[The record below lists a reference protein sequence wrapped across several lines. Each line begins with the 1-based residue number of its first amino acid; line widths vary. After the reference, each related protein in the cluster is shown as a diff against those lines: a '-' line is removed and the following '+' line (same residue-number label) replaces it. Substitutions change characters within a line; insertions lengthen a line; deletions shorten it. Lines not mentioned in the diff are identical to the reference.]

1 MSDVTIT
8 FGGDATVLNQAIN
21 QIKQTVTTQL
31 SQMKQQIVSNSGTI
45 QNSFNSISQN
55 SQIISA
61 SLKQFAF
68 GAYSAFAIAQSG
80 IHLFSGSFS
89 TLKSAIAAAGDI
101 ESIRLNYIQFCG
113 DAEKADRLIEQLR
126 DKSVK
131 SPYETN
137 DLLKSGNALLSA
149 GIEADRVFGIVSS
162 IAAVSGGNGQVLSEL
177 SLSMSKGFARQK
189 FQTEQVMA
197 FAQRGINILP
207 ELAAVTGKVGTEL
220 NKAIEKG
227 LSFDLVTKALERLT
241 QKGGQYYG
249 LMEKQGD
256 SWNGLMSTMTG
267 GISELMV
274 AFAEPI
280 KDGLKPYLIQIN
292 SIIGELMPIAR
303 ELGGKLIEA
312 FSASIPIIMSVVNC
326 LRSIVTGTDT
336 VSMTV
341 RDLIVTF
348 VLLRLGVDKAVM
360 SMGHAIMMKLGGSL
374 AAIKLQAAV
383 TGGSFATLRAGVT
396 LSFASM
402 ASAVRGAASVMA
414 ASFKGAIIAMKGA
427 LVSTGIGAALV
438 LLGEAAAYIYE
449 KIMESSNAAKAVQ
462 ERAAD
467 LEMTKRKESREID
480 LINEESSMISKRQQ
494 LEERIQELRDSL
506 MVGKV
511 ELSVDAI
518 QGVQDEI
525 MAYEDLLRKLNNQVP
540 GRIAAA
546 EATRKQRE
554 ETARLKQKL
563 EEEQEQQK
571 KNAEEIDKLIQKRDE
586 EREKKMVDKLNLDQK
601 TNYALTIANVTGLD
615 ELEAK
620 IDRIKTRAAETGMVS
635 DYDKQS
641 LETLLRS
648 RDLLD
653 DIAEKRKESNETM
666 YKEVESYSMRISLIQ
681 AELDGN
687 TKRIRYLKEQQKI
700 MEEMDKFR
708 KAGFSDAAAEKM
720 AKEIVK
726 LEASKEKNSN
736 IESEVERYNG
746 TTADSKSRVGGG
758 GIGFTISVQPLLTES
773 RKQTNVLEKIREY
786 LPKLEAKQQSAS
798 AGTIGP

>member
-1 MSDVTIT
+1 MSDVTLS
-8 FGGDATVLNQAIN
+8 FGGDSSELNQSLI
-21 QIKQTVTTQL
+21 QLRQTISAFS
-31 SQMKQQIVSNSGTI
+31 SQVKQQFVANSGTI
-45 QNSFNSISQN
+45 ANSFNSISKDSN
-55 SQIISA
+55 AFIGSMNKIALNTA
-61 SLKQFAF
+61 SVFV
-68 GAYSAFAIAQSG
+68 GAKVAM
-80 IHLFSGSFS
+80 S
-89 TLKSAIAAAGDI
+89 TLSGMFANLKGALTAAGNI
-101 ESIRLNYIQFCG
+101 ELIRSNYIQFCG
-113 DAEKADRLIEQLR
+113 DVEKADALIEKLR
-126 DKSVK
+126 GKAIK

-149 GIEADRVFGIVSS
+149 GVEAERVYDIVSS
-162 IAAVSGGNGQVLSEL
+162 LAAVSSGSGQTLNEL
-177 SLSMSKGFARQK
+177 ALSMAKGFAKGK
-189 FQTEQVMA
+189 FQTEQVGA
-197 FAQRGINILP
+197 FADRGINIMKA
-207 ELAAVTGKVGTEL
+207 LAVVTGKTGNEL

-227 LSFDLVTKALERLT
+227 LRFDQVAQAVASLSQE
-241 QKGGQYYG
+241 GGQFFG
-249 LMEKQGD
+249 LMEKQGAE
-256 SWNGLMSTMTG
+256 WIGLVSTMMG
-267 GISELMV
+267 AIDELKIS
-274 AFAEPI
+274 FATPI
-280 KDGLKPYLIQIN
+280 KDALKPYIKQIN
-292 SIIGELMPIAR
+292 DLIGT
-303 ELGGKLIEA
+303 LIPKAAEMGLALANA
-312 FSASIPIIMSVVNC
+312 FNSVV
-326 LRSIVTGTDT
+326 TGAM
-336 VSMTV
+336 SACN
-341 RDLIVTF
+341 
-348 VLLRLGVDKAVM
+348 GVKEIVM
-360 SMGHAIMMKLGGSL
+360 SHKLLTRAVLETVALYALMKTGVVKCLWDIALSMKTQLVGALAKFKAQIMALNASFSTMRASSISTFEAI
-374 AAIKLQAAV
+374 
-383 TGGSFATLRAGVT
+383 R
-396 LSFASM
+396 LSAKTTTTAM
-402 ASAVRGAASVMA
+402 I
-414 ASFKGAIIAMKGA
+414 ASFKTAFLAIKGA
-427 LVSTGIGAALV
+427 LVSTGIGIALV
-438 LLGEAAAYIYE
+438 ALGELVAYFYGQFT
-449 KIMESSNAAKAVQ
+449 KASSEAKQIQ
-462 ERAAD
+462 EQAAD
-467 LEMTKRKESREID
+467 LAVRKGAESREID
-480 LINEESSMISKRQQ
+480 SITEESSMIAKRKE

-506 MVGKV
+506 QFNKV
-511 ELSVDAI
+511 EFSVAAI

-525 MAYEDLLRKLNNQVP
+525 MACEDLLRKLKDEVP
-540 GRIAAA
+540 ARVAAA
-546 EATRKQRE
+546 EATRKQQE

-708 KAGFSDAAAEKM
+708 KAGFSDDAAEKM

-726 LEASKEKNSN
+726 LEASKERNSN
-736 IESEVERYNG
+736 IASGVERYNG